1 MGFFI
6 FVIFALALVC
16 VMLVSWA
23 YVVPQQVIYIIEAFG
38 RFSRADGAG
47 IHFKRP
53 FVDRVAGKVSLRV
66 QQLDNQI
73 VTKTL
78 DNVYVTCE
86 VSVQYQVNANKVADA
101 FYKLE
106 NPEMQIKAYVED
118 AVRSAIPQ
126 LDLDDAYT
134 AKDEIAGEVQSVIAD
149 AMNDYGYV
157 IVKTLVTSIEPDKSI
172 REAMNSINEANRK
185 REAAKAQAEADRI
198 VTVTKAEA
206 EREKMRLRGEGI
218 AQQRQAIVDGLTT
231 SMRQL
236 KESGLSDSEI
246 MTVLL
251 MNQYIDTLN
260 QFAGDAGTH
269 TIFLPAGPS
278 GVEDMRTQLLSAL
291 DASGARARTHVVRP
305 DSAPSSGAARPVSG
319 GAGTRPAP
327 GGTVPRSRM

>member
-1 MGFFI
+1 MGVI
-6 FVIFALALVC
+6 VPFVILVVLAVL
-16 VMLVSWA
+16 LLFSWA
-23 YVVPQQVIYIIEAFG
+23 YVVPQQVIYIVEAFG
-38 RFSRADGAG
+38 KFSRADSAG

-53 FVDRVAGKVSLRV
+53 FVDRIAGKISLRV
-66 QQLDNQI
+66 QQLDNKI

-86 VSVQYQVNANKVADA
+86 VSVQYQVNSKNVADA

-106 NPEMQIKAYVED
+106 DPEMQIKAYVED

-126 LDLDDAYT
+126 LNLDDAYT
-134 AKDEIAGEVQSVIAD
+134 AKDEIASEVQSVIAD

-218 AQQRQAIVDGLTT
+218 AQQRQAIVDGLTS

-236 KESGLSDSEI
+236 KESGLTDSEI

-260 QFAGDAGTH
+260 QFASDEGTH
-269 TIFLPAGPS
+269 TVFLPSGPA

-291 DASGARARTHVVRP
+291 YAAKGSRPVTSVPKAQGAARKSAGGVIEPQARSGAR
-305 DSAPSSGAARPVSG
+305 
-319 GAGTRPAP
+319 
-327 GGTVPRSRM
+327 M